1 MAQYEEGHIE
11 FAILSLVRDPLL
23 EMDPLPQKI
32 DANGQRMFERS
43 SQQSMATEDDQSMI
57 YSSRQQSIAEGD
69 QTWERPSVT
78 QATSHGSASTNVQRP
93 QARSSRTAQK
103 PKRKSAMLRG
113 LEPYNKSPEPD
124 SESSSDTD
132 QPIALA
138 KRKRNS
144 KKLRKVRHVN
154 KSPDPSSDSEPVKVR
169 HSKLATASQY
179 LRLLV
184 LANSL

>member
-1 MAQYEEGHIE
+1 MAQYNE

-23 EMDPLPQKI
+23 EMVPLPQKI
-32 DANGQRMFERS
+32 DANGQRMFERFRRQGMNYRS
-43 SQQSMATEDDQSMI
+43 SQQSMATEDDRSMI
-57 YSSRQQSIAEGD
+57 YSSRQQSIAAGD

-103 PKRKSAMLRG
+103 PKRKSAMLRR

-154 KSPDPSSDSEPVKVR
+154 KSPDPSPDSEPVKVR
-169 HSKLATASQY
+169 HGF
-179 LRLLV
+179 
-184 LANSL
+184 

>member
-1 MAQYEEGHIE
+1 MAQYEEEHNE
-11 FAILSLVRDPLL
+11 FVNLSLVRD
-23 EMDPLPQKI
+23 PQKI
-32 DANGQRMFERS
+32 DANGQRMFERFRRQGMNHRS

-57 YSSRQQSIAEGD
+57 YSSRQQSIAVGD
-69 QTWERPSVT
+69 QTWERPSIT

-103 PKRKSAMLRG
+103 PKRKPAMLRG
-113 LEPYNKSPEPD
+113 LEPYNKFPEPD

-154 KSPDPSSDSEPVKVR
+154 KSPSLQARNSVTVYTPSCFS
-169 HSKLATASQY
+169 
-179 LRLLV
+179 
-184 LANSL
+184 